1 MAENSVGGIN
11 NVNFNIG
18 NGKLANT
25 VKPVLTSARQIQ
37 GINKKNSL
45 SAMTKDLIMQYPC
58 LLDNAIDTE
67 TQMVV
72 VKANEKNYAALQM
85 ALWSA
90 DTAFGIDPTSTGGV
104 RDFVRKYHSN
114 SDTPDVISYAGN
126 LTRNISSFRG
136 EYSADSAIEPGT
148 EIELLTMKP
157 INCSLS
163 KTEIASMWD
172 SVEDRITMECINNA
186 YLPNKPVVDKIN
198 KVAAAIESSNMTKEK
213 FTEKYNRMNSN
224 GYKDNVDTGRSK
236 NQMDGYKDSSG
247 KFHESKIYTGT
258 SNAVLVRNDKLTMM
272 EPTLLEVEFFVRNP
286 GGNGGQVQKAIIGV
300 KCMPRVVSTPAMCS
314 NIISA
319 LQGNSAAFQFV
330 KWTRGEV
337 KIMRDVIFNV
347 SQIKQDAITKDRF
360 DRYFGAMRKRKN
372 NFKTFKFGDATV
384 NPFTTIVI
392 SSDTV
397 ETIKSTAGYDLNDPM
412 IAKRLID
419 ALFLLGFQ
427 IVDSNTGTVATILDD
442 WTSFSNVTIRS
453 LKGGIDKETDMT
465 QIKEALR
472 LMGRSVY

>member
-18 NGKLANT
+18 NGKMANT

-37 GINKKNSL
+37 GLNKKNSL

-58 LLDNAIDTE
+58 FLDNAIDTE
-67 TQMVV
+67 TQMIV
-72 VKANEKNYAALQM
+72 VKADEKNYAALHM

-90 DTAFGIDPTSTGGV
+90 DTAFGVDPTSTGGV

-114 SDTPDVISYAGN
+114 SDTPDMISYAGN

-136 EYSADSAIEPGT
+136 EYSATESTFEPGT

-157 INCSLS
+157 INCPLS
-163 KTEIASMWD
+163 KEDIASMWD
-172 SVEDRITMECINNA
+172 TIEDRITMECVNNA
-186 YLPNKPVVDKIN
+186 YLPNKPVIDKIN
-198 KVAAAIESSNMTKEK
+198 RVAAAIESSNAAKEK
-213 FTEKYNRMNSN
+213 FTEKYNRVQSS
-224 GYKDNVDTGRSK
+224 GFKANVDYGRTEDEQK
-236 NQMDGYKDSSG
+236 GYRNTKDYHLSQIRS
-247 KFHESKIYTGT
+247 GT

-286 GGNGGQVQKAIIGV
+286 GGGGQVQKAIIGV

-319 LQGNSAAFQFV
+319 LQGNSASFQFV

-337 KIMRDVIFNV
+337 KIVRDLIFNV
-347 SQIKQDAITKDRF
+347 SQIKQDAITKDKF

-384 NPFTTIVI
+384 NPFTTIVV

-397 ETIKSTAGYDLNDPM
+397 ETIKSTSGYDLNDPM

-427 IVDSNTGTVATILDD
+427 IVDSNTGTVATMLDD
-442 WTSFSNVTIRS
+442 WTSFSNVTINS
-453 LKGGIDKETDMT
+453 LKGGINKETDMT
-465 QIKEALR
+465 QIKETLR